1 MRAPTFK
8 IYYCRSPS
16 ESFVDA
22 FRQISFLQSTRH
34 CRHGYTKCERLIRPT
49 PHDLPTV
56 SIRKMTS
63 LTGEEAQAAVAEIT
77 GHEPG
82 NAQVNSIIYKQTH
95 EYTQSETYAAPHI
108 GRCVRQDIATPSKKN
123 ALLKHPFVSHLPL
136 RSRSSRS

>member
-1 MRAPTFK
+1 MCVLPTSKVYF
-8 IYYCRSPS
+8 CRSLS

-22 FRQISFLQSTRH
+22 FRQISLLQSTRH
-34 CRHGYTKCERLIRPT
+34 CGHGYTKCERLIRAT
-49 PHDLPTV
+49 PHDLSTV
-56 SIRKMTS
+56 STMTS
-63 LTGEEAQAAVAEIT
+63 LTGEEAQAAVGKIT

-136 RSRSSRS
+136 RSRSSRN